1 VAEDQKPDL
10 NLAVPEAV
18 RFLQLLGKEP
28 AKTWFRT
35 FKPSCNGASE
45 HQGLDTHWITSKT
58 AAGFNLYA
66 VIGNAD
72 AATGK
77 GGGVTDADITGVPA
91 LFVEWDDGAS
101 IEEQMQRWQVLNLP
115 EPTVMVSTGGKSVH
129 CYWVLDQPMAPA
141 DWRPL
146 QKRLIDYCKGDKACC
161 NPSRVMRLPGSI
173 YYDKKTGEPTGQCR
187 IIAATGESYAAEGAC
202 YAVFDIDTPLPAPPP
217 LNPVTAAPSRQFEP
231 RSIDEINAAS
241 GFIPRRIV
249 DGDTYH
255 ESRNA
260 LCGCSAALAEAGH
273 TDPDGAA
280 LALLGHLWPNESA
293 AAQVLTSTTTREA
306 KSFWA
311 IAKEHGYDTRR
322 HDLKSDQLRPQ
333 RSSGKEPPQ
342 QQLQRAG
349 EGIDPALDL
358 QGKPKRRQLAPDEVM
373 QLVPQRLGELPRL
386 NIRTNDFEA
395 GGKVYTADDLGRLY
409 LHLSDQKERWPKET
423 TADAVV
429 ELAKNRAFDPVEE
442 ELNRISETVLPL
454 PIEKWQRLDQHLLG
468 IDDPIAAAFLPQFLV
483 SAVARIYRPGCGVRR
498 SPVLI
503 GPQWRGKTELGKIL
517 FGQEHWIENVSDL
530 GKDDLLRLQ
539 AGWGVELSEI
549 NGITARKDQEALK
562 AFLTATNDVF
572 RAPYGKGV
580 ARYQRRCVFW
590 GTSNGPPLRDLSGS
604 TRFVCIVIPDQMLP
618 LDWAIEHRKQLWS
631 RAVAEFRQVPPGDA
645 PWDRATETERLAVQ
659 ERNANHQELDPWNDA
674 VMSALTIKGKLQ
686 PLPVQMSSVF
696 DELEIDIGNRTNG
709 HAGRIRA
716 IAEANGWTLARRRP
730 AAGQEKKQGFW
741 PPNPGHPGHPPGHP
755 SGHPDE
761 ASQGKGF
768 QPLGTPGTLN
778 QEFLDEKEGE
788 RAGRPPH
795 PSPAVALPVH
805 RRETFTPSGVPGV
818 PSPPNQCQRRGSN
831 DSGGG
836 AQGVPIGVP
845 RVLEWHQK
853 ARLLR
858 AADPAMACAT
868 LALKLQTELG
878 VTVTG
883 RQVRDLL
890 APEVKA

>member
-1 VAEDQKPDL
+1 
-10 NLAVPEAV
+10 
-18 RFLQLLGKEP
+18 
-28 AKTWFRT
+28 
-35 FKPSCNGASE
+35 
-45 HQGLDTHWITSKT
+45 
-58 AAGFNLYA
+58 
-66 VIGNAD
+66 
-72 AATGK
+72 
-77 GGGVTDADITGVPA
+77 
-91 LFVEWDDGAS
+91 
-101 IEEQMQRWQVLNLP
+101 
-115 EPTVMVSTGGKSVH
+115 
-129 CYWVLDQPMAPA
+129 
-141 DWRPL
+141 
-146 QKRLIDYCKGDKACC
+146 
-161 NPSRVMRLPGSI
+161 
-173 YYDKKTGEPTGQCR
+173 
-187 IIAATGESYAAEGAC
+187 
-202 YAVFDIDTPLPAPPP
+202 
-217 LNPVTAAPSRQFEP
+217 
-231 RSIDEINAAS
+231 
-241 GFIPRRIV
+241 
-249 DGDTYH
+249 
-255 ESRNA
+255 
-260 LCGCSAALAEAGH
+260 
-273 TDPDGAA
+273 
-280 LALLGHLWPNESA
+280 
-293 AAQVLTSTTTREA
+293 VLTTTTTREA

-349 EGIDPALDL
+349 EGINPALDL

-454 PIEKWQRLDQHLLG
+454 PIEQWQRLDQHLLG

-674 VMSALTIKGKLQ
+674 VMRALTIKGKLQ

-755 SGHPDE
+755 SGHPDK

-788 RAGRPPH
+788 RAGRPHH

-805 RRETFTPSGVPGV
+805 RKETFTPLGVPGV

-845 RVLEWHQK
+845 RVIEWHQK

-890 APEVKA
+890 AQEVKT